1 MLQTTSNPFLHYFY
15 LPLISLIS
23 PSSLPLS
30 LISLSPPHRPLSPS
44 SPPLSLISLS
54 SPSSPPLSLISP
66 SLPCT
71 VHSSNDLPFLVH
83 CLLGHDRQLRL
94 VVSTHVRWLERL
106 LAAFEVAAKQKCEDR
121 QQNAEKD
128 PEEGQA
134 YCQQA
139 SWDSLTQLNEI
150 PPCGSGLHCP
160 LPNTFSRRC
169 LRPYESVSKV
179 YLMKPLFH
187 FANYFFPLSTTKGKD
202 AVRQQDGASLVSPSQ
217 RAAISYVNKFLKSR

>member
-1 MLQTTSNPFLHYFY
+1 M
-15 LPLISLIS
+15 
-23 PSSLPLS
+23 
-30 LISLSPPHRPLSPS
+30 
-44 SPPLSLISLS
+44 
-54 SPSSPPLSLISP
+54 
-66 SLPCT
+66 
-71 VHSSNDLPFLVH
+71 H

-106 LAAFEVAAKQKCEDR
+106 LAAFEVAAKQKREDR

-179 YLMKPLFH
+179 YLVKPLFH
-187 FANYFFPLSTTKGKD
+187 FANYFFPLSTAKGKD

>member
-44 SPPLSLISLS
+44 SPPLSLIS
-54 SPSSPPLSLISP
+54 P
-66 SLPCT
+66 SLPRT